1 MRGGRDGVGEELV
14 EAVAE
19 GVDGDLQIG
28 NALVD
33 LGFPSFEF
41 ILRRTHLRHRGLD
54 LNHPLLVFL
63 EHLENTLK
71 LFIRLHGDLKAHLV
85 IVRCQDRVSG
95 TRCYHT
101 SMTWIDSMATRWNWI
116 RFFSG
121 DGKTPTLPTLAC
133 SARLYSVG
141 SNSSPCREV
150 AYILMTLN
158 QERKMGYAITR
169 AVV

>member
-121 DGKTPTLPTLAC
+121 DGKTTTTLPTPAC
-133 SARLYSVG
+133 SARLCSGYSLV
-141 SNSSPCREV
+141 RV
-150 AYILMTLN
+150 LLHA
-158 QERKMGYAITR
+158 RR
-169 AVV
+169 